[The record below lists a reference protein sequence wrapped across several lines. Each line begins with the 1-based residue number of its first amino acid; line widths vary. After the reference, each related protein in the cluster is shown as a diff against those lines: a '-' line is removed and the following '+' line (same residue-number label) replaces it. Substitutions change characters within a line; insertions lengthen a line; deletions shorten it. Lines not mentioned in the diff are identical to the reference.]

1 MMGEE
6 TFYVTLVASRVMC
19 SGLLWEQAE
28 RKLDGPLRVLKI
40 FDISENER
48 VVITL
53 KIIVEH
59 DLTDCLIR
67 CQARKFR

>member
-1 MMGEE
+1 MIGEE

-48 VVITL
+48 VVIL
-53 KIIVEH
+53 
-59 DLTDCLIR
+59 
-67 CQARKFR
+67 